1 MPPEDREQPASS
13 DDERS
18 IEELGDAESAPV
30 GPAPVDPAEEDVQ
43 TSFVRM
49 LAVLKQVVASRDE
62 IVGFVA
68 TWLPLLGAL
77 KSLGTTAAKFGWR
90 ARQLV
95 AAPGEEAFFDEEIV
109 AEFREQFDELVDAFP
124 EASALFFGVD
134 NLDNLVRET
143 AQDEE
148 ARAVVARFGRVVEA
162 KMNALIGRLVEWGLE
177 EGAPELSVEKLEGFV
192 RGLEALLQEVLDRWV
207 LPNVYGR
214 FDEE

>member
-1 MPPEDREQPASS
+1 LS
-13 DDERS
+13 DELS
-18 IEELGDAESAPV
+18 EELGNGEAV
-30 GPAPVDPAEEDVQ
+30 PVDPAEEDVQ

-68 TWLPLLGAL
+68 TWMPLLGAL

-148 ARAVVARFGRVVEA
+148 ARAVAARFGRVVEA
-162 KMNALIGRLVEWGLE
+162 KMNGLIGRLVEWGLE
-177 EGAPELSVEKLEGFV
+177 EGGPELSVEKLEGFV